1 MFQFEQL
8 EQLMMERKNLW
19 KTMSASY
26 ENQDDDWIFNDSEN
40 TVSFIKMKG
49 KLQTKNRKGNKP
61 KIQSTEESADNESSS
76 KLKKGLT
83 AAKTR

>member
-26 ENQDDDWIFNDSEN
+26 ENQDDDGIFNDSEN

-49 KLQTKNRKGNKP
+49 KLQTKNRKANKP